1 MSGIPSRVITPMA
14 HSQYMDFAEKGSIN
28 NFNYSYNKFHGQVH
42 FDRGHCTAQWPCIQ
56 IHKVGLAVASHADIL
71 LARHAIFQK
80 IA

>member
-56 IHKVGLAVASHADIL
+56 IHKVGLAANQCEFTDVSSNL
-71 LARHAIFQK
+71 YLK
-80 IA
+80 